1 MQLGCNLLWVYLQKI
16 FNNRRL
22 HKEYSDMSNKVFPFL
37 ALAVCLLLSCKSH
50 HEAHDDHEHEAGH
63 SHDITETTGSET
75 ADNHEEEHNPDEII
89 LSPEKAKSAGI
100 EVEVVEP
107 SEFHSVLKCSGKVLT
122 ANGDETTVVAPAAGI
137 ASVKKSF
144 TEGMPVSKGSS
155 ILSISSA
162 QLPEGDLTKRTA
174 LAYRQAKTEFERAE
188 KLIEDKLITEK
199 EYLAAKTD
207 YERARLAFEAMG
219 SNNVS
224 GGSAVISPATGYIKE
239 CLVTDGDYVEVGQPL
254 MRITQN
260 RKLYLRAEVSE
271 RDYDMLPTI
280 KSANFKPSYTDK
292 VYNLS
297 DLDGRLIASGQSV
310 STTGSFVPV
319 TFEFN
324 NVGGIVPGSF
334 AEIYLISGNRDNVI
348 SIPVSALTEEQG
360 VYYVYVRVD
369 DEGYLK
375 KEVKLGASDGDRIE
389 VISGLEKGDNLV
401 TKGAIH
407 VKLASASSVIPAHT
421 HNH

>member
-1 MQLGCNLLWVYLQKI
+1 
-16 FNNRRL
+16 
-22 HKEYSDMSNKVFPFL
+22 MSNKVFPIL
-37 ALAVCLLLSCKSH
+37 ALAISIFAGCRSH
-50 HEAHDDHEHEAGH
+50 HEDHDDHEHESGH
-63 SHDITETTGSET
+63 THSVAETQGGET
-75 ADNHEEEHNPDEII
+75 ADNHEDEHNPDEII
-89 LSPEKAKSAGI
+89 LSPEKAKSAGV
-100 EVEVVEP
+100 EVETVEP

-144 TEGMPVSKGSS
+144 TEGMPVSKGNL

-207 YERARLAFEAMG
+207 YEKAGLAFEAMG

-224 GGSAVISPATGYIKE
+224 GGSVVTSPTSGYIKE
-239 CLVTDGDYVEVGQPL
+239 CLVTDGEYVEVGQPL

-271 RDYDMLPTI
+271 RDYDILPTI
-280 KSANFKPSYTDK
+280 KSANFRPSYTDR

-297 DLDGRLIASGQSV
+297 ELDGRLIASGQSV

-324 NVGGIVPGSF
+324 NAGGVVPGSY
-334 AEIYLISGNRDNVI
+334 AEIYLISGKRDNVI
-348 SIPVSALTEEQG
+348 SVPVSALTEEQG
-360 VYYVYVRVD
+360 VHYVYVKVD

-389 VISGLEKGDNLV
+389 VISGLEPGDMLV
-401 TKGAIH
+401 TRGAIH
-407 VKLASASSVIPAHT
+407 VKLASATSAIPAHT